1 MSRKIFEKV
10 KILIC
15 IVVKKSNRLIYT
27 YQAKTVHRVDFLE
40 REVKKSSFIPCSFN
54 LSVATVFNLCLVNS

>member
-27 YQAKTVHRVDFLE
+27 YQAKTVHRVDFLK
-40 REVKKSSFIPCSFN
+40 REVKQ
-54 LSVATVFNLCLVNS
+54 